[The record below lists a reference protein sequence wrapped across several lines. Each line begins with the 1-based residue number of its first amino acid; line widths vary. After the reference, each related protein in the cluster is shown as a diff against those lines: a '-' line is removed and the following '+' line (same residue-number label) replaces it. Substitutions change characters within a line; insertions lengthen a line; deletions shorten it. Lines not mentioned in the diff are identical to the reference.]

1 MMELLGLEDFK
12 DTNVDPKWTA
22 FDYFLEVTRVDQEKS
37 QQRSFKIKKVGN
49 KCLGFGCLGSMQE
62 KNGLKRKHQFKE
74 ENSKNKRPIVSYPL
88 TLLPQS
94 LKQHIVE
101 KLGVSDCVLVIQ
113 KKLFFS
119 NVNFQASQFL
129 IPFSQLKSHEFLN
142 EFEIKYLKT
151 KKDAIKSHLLA
162 PTMEEI
168 EINFNKWLMGN
179 SSMYIITTSWN
190 SIVKKTNS

>member
-1 MMELLGLEDFK
+1 MMELLGFEDFK
-12 DTNVDPKWTA
+12 DTNVDPKWTT
-22 FDYFLEVTRVDQEKS
+22 FDYLLEVTRVDQEKL

-49 KCLGFGCLGSMQE
+49 KSLGFGCLGSMQE

-74 ENSKNKRPIVSYPL
+74 ENSKNKRPILSYPP
-88 TLLPQS
+88 TLFPQT
-94 LKQHIVE
+94 
-101 KLGVSDCVLVIQ
+101 
-113 KKLFFS
+113 
-119 NVNFQASQFL
+119 SQFL

-151 KKDAIKSHLLA
+151 KKDAIKAHLLD
-162 PTMEEI
+162 PSMEEI

-190 SIVKKTNS
+190 SIVKNNQLEVDNVVQLWSFRVDSTLCFALRKL